1 MLADGVGGR
10 SRSID
15 SQLMSSSLLRSP
27 SGVVDL
33 FEAAHDAEPDTQ
45 RWTLRVLE
53 GAQRVFRGEQ
63 PLAVSVFT
71 AGPERVD
78 LLGHAQGA
86 VTSDGSAVGELLK
99 EMGLRDHGDRYS
111 VPLSVEAKQA
121 FGELDPRWVDVF
133 YRHRQHLT
141 FHHTLVKRLPLGV
154 ADINKPFFEAGGF
167 VDALAIQGVAP
178 DASVAI
184 VAPLTRKSRLLPRDK
199 QVLLQVALHLEVS
212 LRARREPGAVV
223 AIIEPDGRVAHA
235 EGAGAQAGSEHLR
248 SRLAASVRQI
258 EQVRRPSLRTSPE
271 AADVWTALVQGRWA
285 LLERTCAD
293 GRRSY
298 LVVDCAPPTQDSRKL
313 SATELAAVQLAARG
327 LSGKQISYALG
338 LSSGT
343 VSSALRTAALKL
355 GCRSPAALVQ
365 LAARLLSV
373 DPTQRPLSELT
384 QAEAG
389 VLALVREGLTNA
401 QIARRRR
408 SSPNTVANQVATL
421 LRKLG
426 LSSRRAAAALPATLL

>member
-1 MLADGVGGR
+1 M
-10 SRSID
+10 
-15 SQLMSSSLLRSP
+15 
-27 SGVVDL
+27 
-33 FEAAHDAEPDTQ
+33 
-45 RWTLRVLE
+45 LE
-53 GAQRVFRGEQ
+53 GAQRLFCNDQALV
-63 PLAVSVFT
+63 VSVY
-71 AGPERVD
+71 AADKERVE
-78 LLGHAQGA
+78 LLGHAQSGF
-86 VTSDGSAVGELLK
+86 VSDGSPVGELLK
-99 EMGLRDHGDRYS
+99 QMGLRDQGDRYGQ
-111 VPLSVEAKQA
+111 PLLAELKQV
-121 FGELDPRWVDVF
+121 FGALDPRWIDVF
-133 YRHRQHLT
+133 YRHGQHLA
-141 FHHTLVKRLPLGV
+141 FHHTLVKRLPPGV
-154 ADINKPFFEAGGF
+154 PDVNRPFLQAGGF
-167 VDALAIQGVAP
+167 LDALAIQGIAP
-178 DASVAI
+178 DGAVGI
-184 VAPLTRKSRLLPRDK
+184 VAPLTRRARLLPRDK

-223 AIIEPDGRVAHA
+223 AIIEPDGRVTHA

-271 AADVWTALVQGRWA
+271 AVDVWTALVQGRWA
-285 LLERTCAD
+285 LLERTDAD

-298 LVVDCAPPTQDSRKL
+298 LVVDCAPPAQDSRKL
-313 SATELAAVQLAARG
+313 SATELSAVKLAARG

-343 VSSALRTAALKL
+343 VSSALRTVALKL

-373 DPTQRPLSELT
+373 DPTQGPLSELT

-401 QIARRRR
+401 QIARRRQ

-426 LSSRRAAAALPATLL
+426 LSSRRAAAALPATL